1 MSQTESPE
9 GNDGQPIADADAVA
23 EAEVT
28 TAEDIVSPSEPDS
41 APVAERTPRRNGSY
55 LASGLALICALL
67 AAAAAGFLWWQY
79 RQFDIDLDQADAD
92 SAVSL
97 QAVRADVRALEDR
110 IADLIGS
117 NEATRGLVADVD
129 ERVGA
134 LPSRLLDLEEQLSAT
149 QGVSADARRR
159 WLRAEA
165 EYFLAIANAEL
176 TLAGRWENAITALEL
191 ADEKLLELA
200 NPVFGGVRER
210 IAAELIALR
219 AVRLPD
225 VEGLSYGLSRLAQG
239 SRTLPMRS
247 TLPSNFETDGAV
259 PAEDVTGLA
268 RVWLS
273 LKNAVAG
280 MVSIERRD
288 EVVVRSLSTEEQA
301 LLRQQLELELLLAR
315 LSLVSGQ
322 SEVFRLS
329 VVAAE
334 ELLAR
339 HFDTGQVAVESA
351 IALLREM
358 ALLDI
363 APERPDISGSL
374 SLLRSLAGRDN

>member
-9 GNDGQPIADADAVA
+9 GNDGQPVADAAA
-23 EAEVT
+23 EADVT
-28 TAEDIVSPSEPDS
+28 TDDDIVSPPEPDS
-41 APVAERTPRRNGSY
+41 APVAERAPRRNGSY
-55 LASGLALICALL
+55 LVSGLALICALL

-79 RQFDIDLDQADAD
+79 RQFDAGLDQADAD

-110 IADLIGS
+110 IADLIDS

-134 LPSRLLDLEEQLSAT
+134 LPSRFLDLEEQLSAT
-149 QGVSADARRR
+149 QGISPDARRR

-165 EYFLAIANAEL
+165 EYFLAIANTEL
-176 TLAGRWENAITALEL
+176 TLAGRWENAVTALEL
-191 ADEKLLELA
+191 ADKKLLELA
-200 NPVFGGVRER
+200 NPMFGGVRER

-225 VEGLSYGLSRLAQG
+225 VEGLSFGLSRLAQG

-268 RVWLS
+268 RIWLS

-288 EVVVRSLSTEEQA
+288 DSAVQPLSADERALVRQ
-301 LLRQQLELELLLAR
+301 RLELELDLAR
-315 LSLVSGQ
+315 LGLVRGRQETFQQ
-322 SEVFRLS
+322 SI
-329 VVAAE
+329 AIAKA
-334 ELLAR
+334 LLER
-339 HFDTGQVAVESA
+339 RFDTAEVAVESA
-351 IALLREM
+351 IALLDQM
-358 ALLDI
+358 AGLDV
-363 APERPDISGSL
+363 APARPDISGSL
-374 SLLRSLAGRDN
+374 GLLRGLADRDG

>member
-9 GNDGQPIADADAVA
+9 GNEGQPIADADAAAKEEVVA
-23 EAEVT
+23 AE
-28 TAEDIVSPSEPDS
+28 EFVSPPEPDS
-41 APVAERTPRRNGSY
+41 APVAERTPRRHGPY

-79 RQFDIDLDQADAD
+79 RQFYVGLDQADTD

-110 IADLIGS
+110 IAELIDS
-117 NEATRGLVADVD
+117 NEATQGLVADVD

-134 LPSRLLDLEEQLSAT
+134 LPSRFLDLEEQLSAT

-165 EYFLAIANAEL
+165 EYFLAVANAEL

-200 NPVFGGVRER
+200 NPVLGGVRAR

-225 VEGLSYGLSRLAQG
+225 IEGLSYSLSRLAQG
-239 SRTLPMRS
+239 TRTLPMRS
-247 TLPSNFETDGAV
+247 ALPSNFETNGAL
-259 PAEDVTGLA
+259 PAEDVSGLA

-273 LKNAVAG
+273 LKSAIAG
-280 MVSIERRD
+280 MFSIERRD
-288 EVVVRSLSTEEQA
+288 DSAVQSLSADEQA
-301 LLRQQLELELLLAR
+301 LVRQQLELELDLAR
-315 LSLVSGQ
+315 FGLVRGRQEAFQQ
-322 SEVFRLS
+322 SI
-329 VVAAE
+329 AIAKA
-334 ELLAR
+334 LLER
-339 HFDTGQVAVESA
+339 RFDTAEVAVESA
-351 IALLREM
+351 IALLDQM
-358 ALLDI
+358 AVLDV
-363 APERPDISGSL
+363 APARPDISGSL
-374 SLLRSLAGRDN
+374 GLLRGLADRDG

>member
-9 GNDGQPIADADAVA
+9 GNDGQAIADADAAAKEEVVA
-23 EAEVT
+23 AE
-28 TAEDIVSPSEPDS
+28 EFVSPPEPDT
-41 APVAERTPRRNGSY
+41 APVAERTPRRHGPY

-79 RQFDIDLDQADAD
+79 RQFYVGLDQADTD

-97 QAVRADVRALEDR
+97 QAVRSDVRALEDR
-110 IADLIGS
+110 IAELIDS
-117 NEATRGLVADVD
+117 NAATQGLVADVD

-134 LPSRLLDLEEQLSAT
+134 LPSRFLDLEEQLSAT

-165 EYFLAIANAEL
+165 EYFLAVANAEL

-200 NPVFGGVRER
+200 NPVLGGVRER

-225 VEGLSYGLSRLAQG
+225 IEGLSYSLSRLAQG

-247 TLPSNFETDGAV
+247 ALPSNFETNGAL
-259 PAEDVTGLA
+259 PAEEVSGLA

-273 LKNAVAG
+273 LKSAIAG
-280 MVSIERRD
+280 MFSIERRD
-288 EVVVRSLSTEEQA
+288 DSAVQSLSADEQA
-301 LLRQQLELELLLAR
+301 LVRQQLELELDLAR
-315 LSLVSGQ
+315 FGLVRGRQEAFQQ
-322 SEVFRLS
+322 SI
-329 VVAAE
+329 AIAKA
-334 ELLAR
+334 LLER
-339 HFDTGQVAVESA
+339 RFDTAEVAVESA
-351 IALLREM
+351 IALLDQM
-358 ALLDI
+358 AVMDV
-363 APERPDISGSL
+363 APARPDISRSL
-374 SLLRSLAGRDN
+374 GLLRGLADRDG

>member
-9 GNDGQPIADADAVA
+9 GNEGQPIVDADAAAKEEVVA
-23 EAEVT
+23 AE
-28 TAEDIVSPSEPDS
+28 EFVSPPEPDS
-41 APVAERTPRRNGSY
+41 APVAERTPRGHGPY

-79 RQFDIDLDQADAD
+79 RQFYVGLDQADTD

-110 IADLIGS
+110 IAGLIDS
-117 NEATRGLVADVD
+117 NEATQGLVADVD

-134 LPSRLLDLEEQLSAT
+134 LPSRFRDLEEQLSAT

-165 EYFLAIANAEL
+165 EYFLAVANAEL

-200 NPVFGGVRER
+200 NPVLGGVRAR

-225 VEGLSYGLSRLAQG
+225 IEGLSYSLSRLAQG

-247 TLPSNFETDGAV
+247 ALPSNFETNGAL
-259 PAEDVTGLA
+259 PAEDVSGLA

-273 LKNAVAG
+273 LKSAIAG
-280 MVSIERRD
+280 MFSIERRD
-288 EVVVRSLSTEEQA
+288 DSAVQSLSADEQA
-301 LLRQQLELELLLAR
+301 LVRQQLELELDLAR
-315 LSLVSGQ
+315 FGLVRGRQEAFQQ
-322 SEVFRLS
+322 SI
-329 VVAAE
+329 AIAKA
-334 ELLAR
+334 LLER
-339 HFDTGQVAVESA
+339 RFDTAEVAVESA
-351 IALLREM
+351 IALLDQM
-358 ALLDI
+358 AVLDV
-363 APERPDISGSL
+363 APARPDISGSL
-374 SLLRSLAGRDN
+374 GLLRGLADRDG

>member
-9 GNDGQPIADADAVA
+9 SNDGQPIADADVA
-23 EAEVT
+23 AEEEVAA
-28 TAEDIVSPSEPDS
+28 AENIVSPPEPDS
-41 APVAERTPRRNGSY
+41 VPVAERTPRRTGRY
-55 LASGLALICALL
+55 LVSGLALVCALL
-67 AAAAAGFLWWQY
+67 AAAAAGYIWWQY
-79 RQFDIDLDQADAD
+79 RQFYVGFDQADTE

-110 IADLIGS
+110 IAELIDS
-117 NEATRGLVADVD
+117 NEATQGLVADVD

-134 LPSRLLDLEEQLSAT
+134 LPGRFLDLEEQLSAT

-165 EYFLAIANAEL
+165 GYFLAVANAEL
-176 TLAGRWENAITALEL
+176 TLAGRWENAIAALEF
-191 ADEKLLELA
+191 ADDKLLELA
-200 NPVFGGVRER
+200 NPVLGGVRER

-225 VEGLSYGLSRLAQG
+225 VEGLSYSLSRLAQG

-259 PAEDVTGLA
+259 PEEDVTGLA

-273 LKNAVAG
+273 LKRAVAG

-288 EVVVRSLSTEEQA
+288 DSAVQSLSADEQA
-301 LLRQQLELELLLAR
+301 LVRQQLELELDLAR
-315 LSLVSGQ
+315 FGLVRGRQEAFQQ
-322 SEVFRLS
+322 SI
-329 VVAAE
+329 AIAKA
-334 ELLAR
+334 LLER
-339 HFDTGQVAVESA
+339 RFDTAEVAVESA
-351 IALLREM
+351 IALLDQM
-358 ALLDI
+358 ALLDV
-363 APERPDISGSL
+363 APARPDISGSL
-374 SLLRSLAGRDN
+374 GLLRGLADRDG

>member
-9 GNDGQPIADADAVA
+9 DNGEQPIADAAEETAVTA
-23 EAEVT
+23 
-28 TAEDIVSPSEPDS
+28 AEDIVSPPEPDS
-41 APVAERTPRRNGSY
+41 APVAERAPRSKGPY
-55 LASGLALICALL
+55 LASGLAIVCAFL
-67 AAAAAGFLWWQY
+67 AAAAAAFLGWQY
-79 RQFDIDLDQADAD
+79 RQYYVGLDQADSD

-97 QAVRADVRALEDR
+97 QAIRTDVRALEDR
-110 IADLIGS
+110 IADLIDS

-129 ERVGA
+129 ERVAA

-165 EYFLAIANAEL
+165 EYFLAVANAEL

-191 ADEKLLELA
+191 ADQKLLELA
-200 NPVFGGVRER
+200 NPVLGGVRER
-210 IAAELIALR
+210 VAAELIALR

-225 VEGLSYGLSRLAQG
+225 IEGLSYSLSRLAQG

-247 TLPSNFETDGAV
+247 TLPSNFATDGAV

-273 LKNAVAG
+273 LKSAVAG

-288 EVVVRSLSTEEQA
+288 DSATPSLSADAQA
-301 LLRQQLELELLLAR
+301 LVRQQLELELDLAR
-315 LSLVSGQ
+315 IGLVRGRP
-322 SEVFRLS
+322 EAFRQGLEI
-329 VVAAE
+329 AKT
-334 ELLAR
+334 LLER
-339 HFDTGQVAVESA
+339 HFDTTEIAVESA
-351 IALLREM
+351 IALLDEM
-358 ALLDI
+358 AVLDV
-363 APERPDISGSL
+363 APARPNISGSL
-374 SLLRSLAGRDN
+374 SLLRSLADRDG

>member
-28 TAEDIVSPSEPDS
+28 TAEDIVSPPEPDS

-79 RQFDIDLDQADAD
+79 RQFDIDLDQTDAD

-110 IADLIGS
+110 IADLIDS

-165 EYFLAIANAEL
+165 ERDYG
-176 TLAGRWENAITALEL
+176 AG
-191 ADEKLLELA
+191 
-200 NPVFGGVRER
+200 
-210 IAAELIALR
+210 
-219 AVRLPD
+219 
-225 VEGLSYGLSRLAQG
+225 
-239 SRTLPMRS
+239 
-247 TLPSNFETDGAV
+247 
-259 PAEDVTGLA
+259 A
-268 RVWLS
+268 R
-273 LKNAVAG
+273 
-280 MVSIERRD
+280 
-288 EVVVRSLSTEEQA
+288 
-301 LLRQQLELELLLAR
+301 
-315 LSLVSGQ
+315 
-322 SEVFRLS
+322 
-329 VVAAE
+329 
-334 ELLAR
+334 
-339 HFDTGQVAVESA
+339 
-351 IALLREM
+351 
-358 ALLDI
+358 
-363 APERPDISGSL
+363 
-374 SLLRSLAGRDN
+374 